1 MSSMRSLLLL
11 AVLVLSGCAV
21 GNTVDFRAQKPA
33 VTATSDKTVTVA
45 VLDRRAYVISG
56 DKAPNFVG
64 IRRGGFGNPFDVT
77 TRSGGPLA
85 GEISVMVVEALKA
98 QGIDASAVTLAPG
111 NDPQVA
117 AAAIGGTASQRGLV
131 VLLDEWRS
139 DLFMNMEVDYDL
151 TAQVLDAEG
160 ALLASS
166 NEAGN
171 NHLGQASFE
180 REVSDA
186 ASAALKRK
194 LEALLNDPA
203 VVAALR

>member
-1 MSSMRSLLLL
+1 MPAMRSLVLL
-11 AVLVLSGCAV
+11 AILVLSGCAV

-33 VTATSDKTVTVA
+33 VTATTDKTVTVA
-45 VLDRRAYVISG
+45 VLDQRGYVISG

-85 GEISVMVVEALKA
+85 GEITVMVVDALKA
-98 QGIDASAVTLAPG
+98 QGIEASAVTVAPG
-111 NDPQVA
+111 KDPQLA
-117 AAAIGGTASQRGLV
+117 AAALAGTSPERGLV
-131 VLLDEWRS
+131 VLIGEWRS
-139 DLFMNMEVDYDL
+139 DLYMNMEVDYDL

-171 NHLGQASFE
+171 NRLGQASFE
-180 REVSDA
+180 KEVSDA
-186 ASAALKRK
+186 ASGALKRK

-203 VVAALR
+203 VVAALK